1 MTRFDV
7 PPFRRV
13 CERWFDHFVDEA
25 GGITQ
30 QIGATYF
37 PISNIKQATEKL
49 SKELELQYRV
59 PGLLVIDTPGH
70 ESFSNLRS
78 RGSNLCD
85 IAILVVDIMHLL
97 EPQTIESLNMLRSRR
112 CPFIVALNKVDR
124 LYDWK
129 GHPYATFRSS
139 LKQQPSHT
147 QEEFRTRLEQT
158 ITAFMNQGLN
168 AALYYENDD
177 PRNVISLVPTS
188 AITGEGIPDLLGLL
202 IKYSQ
207 DYMPKR
213 LTLTEEVKATV
224 LEKKVMEGLGT
235 TLDVILV
242 NGRLR
247 VGDTIVLCGMNGPVT
262 TTIRALLTPH
272 PMRELRIN
280 TRYEEHDEIRAAMG
294 LKVAAQNLEDA
305 VAGTSLMV
313 CRNNDELPML
323 QEQVQEE
330 LESARRLL
338 KVDGEG
344 VFVQAST
351 LGSLEALLEFLSSL
365 DPPIPVGAFNIGPI
379 SKRDVIQASVMLER
393 KREYA
398 VILAFDVKLTPNGA
412 QMAKELG
419 VRIFSADIIYHLFD
433 QFTNYIKELRD
444 KDTEVKRKEAI
455 FPCIVRIIPQYI
467 FNRSNPIVVG
477 VDVVEGILR
486 PGTPLCVVQK
496 KTKEVVRNRKT
507 TLEDWIPDS
516 DEDENLNFQD
526 SKKSKKLG
534 QEVEVVETVSY
545 VDIGVVQSIMA
556 DDKEVPEA
564 RPGKAVSI
572 SIQSKEG
579 SKPALL
585 GRTFLESDDLIS
597 HVSLLDGSDS

>member
-147 QEEFRTRLEQT
+147 QEEFQTRLEQT

>member
-49 SKELELQYRV
+49 SKELELQYQV

-147 QEEFRTRLEQT
+147 QEEFQTRLEQT

-323 QEQVQEE
+323 QKQVQEE

-444 KDTEVKRKEAI
+444 KDTEIKRKEAI
-455 FPCIVRIIPQYI
+455 FPCIIRIIPQYI

-545 VDIGVVQSIMA
+545 VDIGVVQSIKA

-564 RPGKAVSI
+564 KPGKAVSI
-572 SIQSKEG
+572 SILPKEG

-597 HVSLLDGSDS
+597 HVSLLEWSDL

>member
-1 MTRFDV
+1 MTIFAV

-13 CERWFDHFVDEA
+13 CERSFDHFVDEA

-129 GHPYATFRSS
+129 EHPYATFRSS

-147 QEEFRTRLEQT
+147 QEEFQTRLEQT

-168 AALYYENDD
+168 AALYYENND

-224 LEKKVMEGLGT
+224 LEKKVMEGRGT

-280 TRYEEHDEIRAAMG
+280 TRYDDHKEIRAAMG

>member
-1 MTRFDV
+1 MNYDSS
-7 PPFRRV
+7 
-13 CERWFDHFVDEA
+13 HAIDEA

-49 SKELELQYRV
+49 SKELELQYKV

-129 GHPYATFRSS
+129 SHSYATFRTS
-139 LKQQPSHT
+139 LRQQPEHT
-147 QEEFRTRLEQT
+147 QEEFRSRLNMT
-158 ITAFMNQGLN
+158 ITAFMSQGLN
-168 AALYYENDD
+168 AALYYENTD

-207 DYMPKR
+207 DYMPNR

-262 TTIRALLTPH
+262 TTVRALLTPH
-272 PMRELRIN
+272 PMRELRVK
-280 TRYEEHDEIRAAMG
+280 TLYEEHDEIRAAMG
-294 LKVAAQNLEDA
+294 LKVAAQNLDDA
-305 VAGTSLMV
+305 VAGTSLLV
-313 CRNNDELPML
+313 CRNPDQLPML
-323 QEQVQEE
+323 HDQVQEE

-365 DPPIPVGAFNIGPI
+365 DPPIPVGAFSIGPI

-393 KREYA
+393 KKEYA
-398 VILAFDVKLTPNGA
+398 IILAFDVKVTPNAA

-444 KDTEVKRKEAI
+444 KDSEIKRKEAI
-455 FPCIVRIIPQYI
+455 FPCIIRIIPQYI

-477 VDVVEGILR
+477 VDVLEGVLR

-496 KTKEVVRNRKT
+496 KTQEIVRNRKT

-534 QEVEVVETVSY
+534 QEVKTVETISY
-545 VDIGVVQSIMA
+545 VDIGVVQSIKA
-556 DDKEVPEA
+556 DDKEVLEA
-564 RPGKAVSI
+564 KPGKAVSI
-572 SIQSKEG
+572 SIQPKEG

-585 GRTFLESDDLIS
+585 GRTFVESDDLIS
-597 HVSLLDGSDS
+597 HVRLGEWGVTCSCLEEASML

>member
-1 MTRFDV
+1 MTRFAV

-13 CERWFDHFVDEA
+13 CARSFDHFVDEA

-49 SKELELQYRV
+49 SKELELQYQV

-129 GHPYATFRSS
+129 EHPYATFRSS

-147 QEEFRTRLEQT
+147 QEEFQTRLEQT

-168 AALYYENDD
+168 AALYYENND

-280 TRYEEHDEIRAAMG
+280 TQYKEHNEIRAAMG

>member
-1 MTRFDV
+1 M
-7 PPFRRV
+7 
-13 CERWFDHFVDEA
+13 
-25 GGITQ
+25 
-30 QIGATYF
+30 
-37 PISNIKQATEKL
+37 
-49 SKELELQYRV
+49 
-59 PGLLVIDTPGH
+59 IDTPGH

-129 GHPYATFRSS
+129 SHSYATFRTS
-139 LKQQPSHT
+139 LRQQPEHT
-147 QEEFRTRLEQT
+147 QEEFRSRLNMT
-158 ITAFMNQGLN
+158 ITAFMSQGLN
-168 AALYYENDD
+168 AALYYENTD

-207 DYMPKR
+207 DYMPNR

-262 TTIRALLTPH
+262 TTVRALLTPH
-272 PMRELRIN
+272 PMRELRVK
-280 TRYEEHDEIRAAMG
+280 TLYEEHDEIRAAMG
-294 LKVAAQNLEDA
+294 LKVAAQNLDDA
-305 VAGTSLMV
+305 VAGTSLLV
-313 CRNNDELPML
+313 CRNPDQLPML
-323 QEQVQEE
+323 QDQVQEE

-365 DPPIPVGAFNIGPI
+365 DPPIPVGAFSIGPI

-393 KREYA
+393 KKEYA
-398 VILAFDVKLTPNGA
+398 IILAFDVKVTPNAA

-433 QFTNYIKELRD
+433 HVTNYIKELRD
-444 KDTEVKRKEAI
+444 KDSEIKRKEAI
-455 FPCIVRIIPQYI
+455 FPCIIRIIPQYI

-477 VDVVEGILR
+477 VDVLEGVLR

-496 KTKEVVRNRKT
+496 KTQEIVRNRKT

-534 QEVEVVETVSY
+534 QEVKTVETISY
-545 VDIGVVQSIMA
+545 VDIGVVQSIKA
-556 DDKEVPEA
+556 DDKEVLEA
-564 RPGKAVSI
+564 KPGKAVSI
-572 SIQSKEG
+572 SIQPKEG

-585 GRTFLESDDLIS
+585 GRTFVESDDLIS
-597 HVSLLDGSDS
+597 HVRLGEWGVTCSCLEEASML

>member
-351 LGSLEALLEFLSSL
+351 LGSLEALLEFLGSL

-455 FPCIVRIIPQYI
+455 FPCIIRIIPQYI

-545 VDIGVVQSIMA
+545 VDIGVVQSIKA

-564 RPGKAVSI
+564 KPGKPVSI
-572 SIQSKEG
+572 SIQPKEG

-597 HVSLLDGSDS
+597 HVSVLDWSDS